1 MLPVAPLAISRCH
14 LSLGLVINVT
24 RGPGF
29 SQALLHA
36 DQLLAAEARASVLKR
51 EELQWKR
58 CLMSIERQVAHHHH
72 HVRVACFRVV
82 VMVWSHC
89 EPMHACADC

>member
-58 CLMSIERQVAHHHH
+58 CLMSIERQVAHHL
-72 HVRVACFRVV
+72 VRVACFRVV
-82 VMVWSHC
+82 VVVWSHC